1 MMFHGDHSV
10 ARYSNSLLF
19 VLLAGFGL
27 IRCDR
32 AWSYSPQDPVVQAM
46 VNRGIGYI
54 ESQDWK
60 SNLGRWQ
67 DGTII
72 LAGYAH
78 YKVKYDANHPV
89 VQQGI
94 VAAKK
99 IVKIVDAGQPSK
111 AANYEVA
118 VSVLLLATV
127 DPKAYD
133 AELRTLQG
141 HLFNVQR
148 ANGPWTYKAEEKG
161 DVSQTQYALLA
172 IWTLDRVGIRLDYR
186 KVAGAAQWLLR
197 VQDPTGVWPYQGV
210 DPGRGGLI
218 KQEETSYSMA
228 IAGGSSVLIAG
239 DALRLWGDIAEND
252 TGIAGLPKAV
262 KVYRA
267 DENVERRKR
276 ATISSGPILAACERM
291 QVWRDQNPYRR
302 KEKDWYYYQLYTLE
316 RYESF
321 IETAYAEP
329 KDKSPAWYNKGVEEL
344 KRYQDPKSGGW
355 IDKTGKGA
363 GPIVSTSFAV
373 LFLIRSTQKAIAVMG
388 EGTARGG
395 KGFGKDVRNA
405 KLVGGSVKTEPIAQS
420 VDKLLDILD
429 DDNADSLADKS
440 LPDDMQLAEKNPD
453 RAAQLERLERL
464 VRGSKSWQARRV
476 AARLLGK
483 SDEMRVV
490 PALIFALSDPD
501 EMVKRFARDGL
512 RFISRKFEGY
522 GMPDRPTE
530 VQISNAQKEWRAWF
544 LTMRPGFVFIDT

>member
-1 MMFHGDHSV
+1 MMFHGGRTV
-10 ARYSNSLLF
+10 TRYSNSRLS
-19 VLLAGFGL
+19 VLLAGIALLG
-27 IRCDR
+27 CDR
-32 AWSYSPQDPVVQAM
+32 AWSYTPQDPVVQAM
-46 VNRGIGYI
+46 VNRGIGYL
-54 ESQDWK
+54 EAQDWK
-60 SNLGRWQ
+60 SNMGRWQ
-67 DGTII
+67 DGTKI

-78 YKVKYDANHPV
+78 YKVKYDANHPIV
-89 VQQGI
+89 RQGI
-94 VAAKK
+94 DSAKK
-99 IVKIVDAGQPSK
+99 VIASLDGGNEGKHAT
-111 AANYEVA
+111 YEVS

-127 DPKAYD
+127 DAKAYD
-133 AELRTLQG
+133 AELRKLQG
-141 HLFNVQR
+141 YLFSVQR
-148 ANGPWTYKAEEKG
+148 SNGPWTYTSEENG

-186 KVAGAAQWLLR
+186 RVAGAAQWLLR
-197 VQDPTGVWPYQGV
+197 VQDPTGVWPYHGV

-218 KQEETSYSMA
+218 KQDETSYSMA

-239 DALRLWGDIAEND
+239 DALRLWGDMAENN
-252 TGIAGLPKAV
+252 TGIFGLPKAV

-276 ATISSGPILAACERM
+276 ATISSGPILAGCERM
-291 QVWRDQNPYRR
+291 QAWRDKNPYRR
-302 KEKDWYYYQLYTLE
+302 KDGDWYYYQLYTLE

-355 IDKTGKGA
+355 TDKSGLNSGS
-363 GPIVSTSFAV
+363 IISTSFAV
-373 LFLIRSTQKAIAVMG
+373 LFLIRSTQKSIAVMG

-440 LPDDMQLAEKNPD
+440 LPEDMQLAEKDPD

-544 LTMRPGFVFIDT
+544 LTMRPGYVFIDT